1 MSTFG
6 LYEPGSS
13 VLHRAPAGPSLLFVL
28 VFAAATV
35 AVSSPWWLG
44 GACALVAA
52 GFLGAGIPLR
62 RVWPLLRTLA
72 LLVVL
77 ILAVQWWFLGPG
89 RAVVVCLRIVAALGV
104 ASLFTLVTRIED
116 LVDAVE
122 RALGPL
128 RRFGV
133 DPERVGVVVGL
144 TVQAV
149 GTLAGIAGSVRE
161 AARARGAE
169 RSITA
174 FAVPFVVRTLRY
186 ADELG
191 EALAARGWGDRDRKP
206 DDVTSGDKR
215 PNMN

>member
-1 MSTFG
+1 MSPFG

-13 VLHRAPAGPSLLFVL
+13 VLHRAPAGPSLLVVL
-28 VFAAATV
+28 VLAATTV

-52 GFLGAGIPLR
+52 GFAVARIPLR

-72 LLVVL
+72 LLTVVV
-77 ILAVQWWFLGPG
+77 LAVQWWFLGPE
-89 RAVVVCLRIVAALGV
+89 RALVVCLRIVAALGV
-104 ASLFTLVTRIED
+104 ASLFTLVTRVED

-122 RALGPL
+122 RGLGPL
-128 RRFGV
+128 HRFGV
-133 DPERVGVVVGL
+133 RPERVGVVVGL

-149 GTLAGIAGSVRE
+149 GTLAGVAGSVRE

-191 EALAARGWGDRDRKP
+191 EALAARGWGDRDSGNIGR
-206 DDVTSGDKR
+206 DDR
-215 PNMN
+215 P

>member
-1 MSTFG
+1 MTPLG
-6 LYEPGSS
+6 LYEPGTS
-13 VLHRAPAGPSLLFVL
+13 VLHRAPAGPSFLVVL
-28 VFAAATV
+28 VFAAVTV
-35 AVSSPWWLG
+35 ALSSPWWLG
-44 GACALVAA
+44 GACLLVASGYLLA
-52 GFLGAGIPLR
+52 RIPLH
-62 RVWPLLRTLA
+62 RVSGLVRTLA
-72 LLVVL
+72 VIVVL
-77 ILAVQWWFLGPG
+77 ILAVQWWFIGPQQ
-89 RAVVVCLRIVAALGV
+89 ALVVCLRIVAALGV
-104 ASLFTLVTRIED
+104 ATLFTLVTRVDD
-116 LVDAVE
+116 LVSAIE

-149 GTLAGIAGSVRE
+149 GTLGGIAGSVRE

-191 EALAARGWGDRDRKP
+191 EALAARGWGDREPRVVMRSDRQ
-206 DDVTSGDKR
+206 D
-215 PNMN
+215 